1 MADTWSLVLAGWPW
15 WAAVPVGAALAWAAL
30 RLQREEIAHLD
41 PHRRRILRALRAAA
55 ALALVL
61 PLVEPALA
69 WTGSRLVPQRL
80 VVLIDRSHSM
90 AARDPDAPPGDRLDE
105 AVALGLLDP
114 AARPDGPRRA
124 AERLR
129 AAATAPAVA
138 DISAAAESAAGTPP
152 AERLA
157 ALIDRERRRLVRP
170 VAAGEALA
178 LAADLDRVHRDAD
191 AALARSGTGAAAG
204 ALAALAR
211 MDRIGR
217 ARLLAQ
223 RHLAGG
229 GAEREVL
236 VFADGGAARPDDGRS
251 PADGAAT
258 DPGSV
263 LADLARG
270 WDRERPG
277 TVVLLG
283 DGRQTAG
290 PDPVGPARA
299 LAARGVRIHPVLIG
313 APGRPRDAVV
323 AELTGAPEVFRGERV
338 RIECRLRITAEPDS
352 AWDLVFTRDGEEV
365 ERRPLRPS
373 DGWQVERL
381 ERPADAAGTFVW
393 RARLEPTAGRG
404 VRGGGGLVREVW
416 RAPGGQDLDAL
427 RAPEREADE
436 TVPAGAQVVDE
447 RGDHGSRIR
456 GLIIA
461 PQTGL
466 YTFWITGDDR
476 AELRLS
482 TSADPAGLR
491 TLAAAPAHTGRDAWD
506 TYQAQRS
513 APVAL
518 AAGRAYA
525 IEILHRQAGGDGHVA
540 VGWQLPDGRLE
551 RPLAADR
558 LAPPA
563 TAAAAADPVDALA
576 EASLANNAAALTVT
590 VSDDPLRV
598 LVLDHQPRWD
608 LRYAAGLLERDR
620 RVDLDARYAAI
631 RGGRGRTD
639 LLPADQAGW
648 DAFDAVLLGDL
659 SPVELAQADQARL
672 RDYVGR
678 RGGFLVVVSGPRAMP
693 AGFPLGPVADLLPVR
708 PPLAGGGPVTPT
720 TLVLGRDGADHPVTR
735 VLGDAERNRRLW
747 PLLPALPWWL
757 PGCTP
762 KPGAQ
767 VLLAAENRDPVAV
780 LGRYGAG
787 RVLWMASDE
796 TWRWRDR
803 LGDRVHGVF
812 WLQALRWGLAA
823 RLRGQDPRLQAA
835 LEPAE
840 VEPGGRAELRLRSRD
855 GAPRITV
862 ERLDDAGA
870 PVPGTAWSP
879 AAAPVAEVEA
889 LYTAALRGPVGEG
902 LAEGRWRVV
911 AEAAG
916 VREERILSVRARP
929 SLEGIELGADAGAWD
944 RVAAAAG
951 TRRLA
956 PADLPALGADLAR
969 LEPRRETVRRT
980 WSLWDGWW
988 LAAVIA
994 ALLGSEW
1001 WLRRRWGLP

>member
-1 MADTWSLVLAGWPW
+1 L
-15 WAAVPVGAALAWAAL
+15 
-30 RLQREEIAHLD
+30 E
-41 PHRRRILRALRAAA
+41 
-55 ALALVL
+55 ALV
-61 PLVEPALA
+61 
-69 WTGSRLVPQRL
+69 
-80 VVLIDRSHSM
+80 
-90 AARDPDAPPGDRLDE
+90 
-105 AVALGLLDP
+105 
-114 AARPDGPRRA
+114 
-124 AERLR
+124 
-129 AAATAPAVA
+129 
-138 DISAAAESAAGTPP
+138 
-152 AERLA
+152 
-157 ALIDRERRRLVRP
+157 DRERRRLRRP
-170 VAAGEALA
+170 LATGEALQI
-178 LAADLDRVHRDAD
+178 AADLERAQTAAD
-191 AALARSGTGAAAG
+191 AALARSGDGAAAA

-211 MDRIGR
+211 MDRIAR
-217 ARLLAQ
+217 ARRLVERHLGPAAVERELLAF
-223 RHLAGG
+223 AGG
-229 GAEREVL
+229 GDL
-236 VFADGGAARPDDGRS
+236 RPDDGRV
-251 PADGAAT
+251 PADGLAT
-258 DPGSV
+258 DPGTA

-277 TVVLLG
+277 AVVLIG

-290 PDPVGPARA
+290 PDPAGPARA
-299 LAARGVRIHPVLIG
+299 LAARGVRVHPLLIG
-313 APGRPRDAVV
+313 APGQPRDAVV
-323 AELTGAPEVFRGERV
+323 AELTGAPEVFRGERI

-352 AWDLVFTRDGEEV
+352 TWDLVFTRDGEEV
-365 ERRPLRPS
+365 ERRPLRPTG
-373 DGWQVERL
+373 GWQVERL
-381 ERPADAAGTFVW
+381 ERPAERAGTFVW
-393 RARLEPTAGRG
+393 RARIEPAMSRHARTGT
-404 VRGGGGLVREVW
+404 GLVRAWW
-416 RAPGGQDLDAL
+416 RSPGGTDLDAL
-427 RAPEREADE
+427 RDPGREPDE
-436 TVPAGAQVVDE
+436 SSPAGARTVDE
-447 RGDHGSRIR
+447 RSDHGSRIS
-456 GLIIA
+456 GLVVA

-466 YTFWITGDDR
+466 YTFWICGDDR
-476 AELRLS
+476 AELRL
-482 TSADPAGLR
+482 APGPDPAGLR
-491 TLAAAPAHTGRDAWD
+491 SIAAVPTHTGRDAWD

-518 AAGRAYA
+518 AAGQAYA
-525 IEILHRQAGGDGHVA
+525 IEILHRQGVGDGHVA

-551 RPLAADR
+551 RPIADDR

-563 TAAAAADPVDALA
+563 TAAAAADPADAVA

-631 RGGRGRTD
+631 RSGRGRGD
-639 LLPADQAGW
+639 LLPADQPGW

-659 SPVELAQADQARL
+659 SPVELGQADQARL

-678 RGGFLVVVSGPRAMP
+678 RGGFLVVVSGPRGMP
-693 AGFPLGPVADLLPVR
+693 AAFPLGPVADLLPVR
-708 PPLAGGGPVTPT
+708 PPLAGSAAPAPT

-735 VLGDAERNRRLW
+735 VLGDADRNRRLW

-823 RLRGQDPRLQAA
+823 RLRGHDPRLQVA

-840 VEPGGRAELRLRSRD
+840 VEPGGRAELRLRARD
-855 GAPRITV
+855 GQPRITV

-870 PVPGTAWSP
+870 PVPGSAWSP
-879 AAAPVAEVEA
+879 AAAAVPEAEA
-889 LYTAALRGPVGEG
+889 LYTTALRGPVGEG

-911 AEAAG
+911 AESAG

-956 PADLPALGADLAR
+956 PADLPALAADLAR
-969 LEPRRETVRRT
+969 LEPRREEVRRT

-988 LAAVIA
+988 LAAIVA
-994 ALLGSEW
+994 ALLGGEW